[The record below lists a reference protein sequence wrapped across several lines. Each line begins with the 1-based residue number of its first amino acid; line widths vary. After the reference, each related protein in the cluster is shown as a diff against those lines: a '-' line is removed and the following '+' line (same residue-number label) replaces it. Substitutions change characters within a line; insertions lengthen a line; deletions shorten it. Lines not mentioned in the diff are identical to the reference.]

1 MSANTL
7 KTLEEIKRLTSPFPE
22 SLVVKDWKAQGK
34 KVMGWLCIYVPE
46 ELIYAANML
55 PLRISGDNEQ
65 VDTKKAEAYLQSN
78 SCSFTRTCFQ
88 LAIDK
93 KFDFLDG
100 LVTAETCDG
109 VRRLHDNW
117 LRYKK
122 VPFMDILYIPR
133 KFSEEQHQMYLA
145 DIEDW
150 RKRLGEFQGR
160 EITDDDLRRAI
171 KVYNRGRELIQQLYE
186 LRKRKFPPLTG
197 AEMLEVAKAAMHM
210 PRDQFNELLEQL
222 LDEIQRTGREIR
234 KGTRLMIVG
243 SELHNSTWIESIES
257 LDAVVVTDELC
268 TGTRYFW
275 GQVNTVLPPME
286 ALARHYFSRPPCARF
301 QPSERRFGH
310 IFDMVDEFQVDG
322 VISEIVRY
330 CVSYGHDK
338 PRLKEQMD
346 ARDIPILELD
356 LEYGQRGSGQVI
368 IRAEAFLEM
377 LETKH
382 GRPRLVH

>member
-1 MSANTL
+1 MSPRFC
-7 KTLEEIKRLTSPFPE
+7 RLHSIGPRVALLIFSAVGCLAATAVSNAPSVSPAPIVDKP
-22 SLVVKDWKAQGK
+22 LT
-34 KVMGWLCIYVPE
+34 P
-46 ELIYAANML
+46 AANDT
-55 PLRISGDNEQ
+55 PGEQPTPQHAWIPGHWRWSEGAYVWESGHWEIPPAPTVVWHAPEWRQQGSGYVLREGFWD
-65 VDTKKAEAYLQSN
+65 EAPPPSAQTTVAAPAVQSPPPE
-78 SCSFTRTCFQ
+78 
-88 LAIDK
+88 IV
-93 KFDFLDG
+93 
-100 LVTAETCDG
+100 VTAPPPPPQREVIYERPSGTHVWVPG
-109 VRRLHDNW
+109 YWAWRGNRHVWVSGHWTTPPRHNLVWVPARWEMRGN
-117 LRYKK
+117 RYIF
-122 VPFMDILYIPR
+122 VEGY
-133 KFSEEQHQMYLA
+133 
-145 DIEDW
+145 W
-150 RKRLGEFQGR
+150 R
-160 EITDDDLRRAI
+160 
-171 KVYNRGRELIQQLYE
+171 
-186 LRKRKFPPLTG
+186 
-197 AEMLEVAKAAMHM
+197 
-210 PRDQFNELLEQL
+210 
-222 LDEIQRTGREIR
+222 
-234 KGTRLMIVG
+234 
-243 SELHNSTWIESIES
+243 
-257 LDAVVVTDELC
+257 DAVVVTDELC

-310 IFDMVDEFQVDG
+310 IFDMVDEYQVDG